1 MDSFSFDGTHID
13 WSSTFTMEI
22 ILGDVID
29 KLNQLKKPINLEKD
43 IKSLKN

>member
-43 IKSLKN
+43 IKTIKK